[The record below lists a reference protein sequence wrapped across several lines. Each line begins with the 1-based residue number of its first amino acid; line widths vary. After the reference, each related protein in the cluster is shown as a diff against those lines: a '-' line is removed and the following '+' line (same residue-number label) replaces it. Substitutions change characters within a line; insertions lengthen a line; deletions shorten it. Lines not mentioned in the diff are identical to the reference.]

1 MLKQRPLRFHAAFP
15 PWDAGG
21 RWEEG
26 EGVRIHK
33 KPQPVGRCGGD
44 KRRNYLRKEKER
56 VSLFFLRKSPK
67 ASVCIQVTK
76 TLRERGYYDSSL
88 SREKTE
94 TE

>member
-15 PWDAGG
+15 PRDADG

-33 KPQPVGRCGGD
+33 KPQPVGVGGD

-56 VSLFFLRKSPK
+56 VSLFFFEEEPQSIRLH
-67 ASVCIQVTK
+67 
-76 TLRERGYYDSSL
+76 SSGKDFKRARVL
-88 SREKTE
+88 
-94 TE
+94 